1 MMKSALLRAVVFLG
15 LPALLAAPL
24 LLAHH
29 STAEFDYSSEVV
41 VEGEVKEV
49 QWTNP
54 HSFLQVLVAKP
65 DGKTEQWGVEI
76 GAPAMNVR
84 MGWRKDSVKVGD
96 KVKMFIAPARDGRTF
111 GTLRY
116 LTFEDGRR
124 LDGVAVNI
132 KRQPNFTD
140 SSTDR

>member
-1 MMKSALLRAVVFLG
+1 MMKSALLRAVVLLG
-15 LPALLAAPL
+15 LPALLAAPV

-29 STAEFDYSSEVV
+29 STAEFDYSREVV

-54 HSFLQVLVAKP
+54 HSFLQVLVPKP

>member
-1 MMKSALLRAVVFLG
+1 MRFAMFKLVACAG
-15 LPALLAAPL
+15 LAGLVAAPP

-29 STAEFDYSSEVV
+29 STAEFDYTREVTI
-41 VEGEVKEV
+41 EGQVKEV

-54 HSFLQVLVAKP
+54 HSYLQVLVPEK
-65 DGKTEQWGVEI
+65 DGTTTQWGIEI
-76 GAPAMNVR
+76 GAPAINVR

-96 KVKMFIAPARDGRTF
+96 KVKMYFAPARDGRKF

-132 KRQPNFTD
+132 KRQPNFD
-140 SSTDR
+140 DASADR